1 MNVCI
6 YVFCKII
13 CTCMHHFFNKEVLY
27 WRFMETVHHNL
38 KHAQDVKGDL
48 ISEMILKW
56 LFFNNKKVVYL

>member
-1 MNVCI
+1 
-6 YVFCKII
+6 
-13 CTCMHHFFNKEVLY
+13 
-27 WRFMETVHHNL
+27 METVHHNL